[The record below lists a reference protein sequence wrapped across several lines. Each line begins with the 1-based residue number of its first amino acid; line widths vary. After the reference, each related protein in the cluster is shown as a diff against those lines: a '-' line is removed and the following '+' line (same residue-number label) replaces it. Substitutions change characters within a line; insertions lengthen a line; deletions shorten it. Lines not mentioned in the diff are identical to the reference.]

1 MPCNNMRGL
10 EEPTARVWHVIAR
23 VYIDREDKQTVLNEV
38 LGGFDI
44 DGTRSLGTPKGLS
57 RHVGSDEPAESLLRD
72 AIDALTGKNVS
83 A

>member
-1 MPCNNMRGL
+1 MLRNNMRGL
-10 EEPTARVWHVIAR
+10 KEPTARVWRVIER
-23 VYIDREDKQTVLNEV
+23 VCIDGEDKQTVLNEV
-38 LGGFDI
+38 FGGFDI
-44 DGTRSLGTPKGLS
+44 DGTRSFGIPRGSS